1 MGRKILLAAC
11 LAFKDWQYEKSI
23 SFCAVLALASMLVP
37 LLTLLGIK
45 NGVIEAMR
53 EKLLEDPAIL
63 IITPK
68 SDAGKYDRD
77 FIARLAKLP
86 GAAFAI
92 GRIRAIATDV
102 TFSGEDGKTASIVL
116 EPAANG
122 EPILARYG
130 LKAPEAG
137 QVPQIILSS
146 SAAKTLGANIGSTI
160 AARLGRRTP
169 SGKFESEKM
178 LFSVQGILPSEAAD
192 RKMAFTALDIMEN
205 MEDYRDY
212 FAVPERNFSGNA
224 KNAERN
230 YASFR
235 LYAKNLD
242 SVENLVAELDKMK
255 IETITRAREIA
266 GIRLLESAIN
276 QVIFIISVAL
286 ASGFIAFTLSSAKG
300 SVARKR
306 RMLGMLKLL
315 GFPRIAL
322 ALYPVAQNLLTA
334 LCGLVLSFLI
344 YMGASLGIE
353 SAFRGR
359 ADIVCRLKATDIA
372 ICAGIVIVI
381 SLMAT
386 AYAAWQ
392 AGNMQPSDV
401 IREN

>member
-1 MGRKILLAAC
+1 MVRKILLAII
-11 LAFKDWQYEKSI
+11 LAFKDWRYEKSI

-45 NGVIEAMR
+45 NGVIDAMR
-53 EKLLEDPAIL
+53 ERLLEDPTIL

-68 SDAGKYDRD
+68 SDAGKYDSD
-77 FIARLAKLP
+77 FIAGLAKLP

-102 TFSGEDGKTASIVL
+102 TFSGENGKTASIVL
-116 EPAANG
+116 EPAAEG
-122 EPILARYG
+122 EPILTRYG
-130 LKAPEAG
+130 FQAPAAS
-137 QVPQIILSS
+137 PICQIILSS
-146 SAAKTLGANIGSTI
+146 SAAKALDAQKGSTI
-160 AARLGRRTP
+160 TARLGRKTP
-169 SGKFESEKM
+169 VGKFESEKM
-178 LFSVQGILPSEAAD
+178 EFSVLGVLPQEAAD
-192 RKMAFTALDIMEN
+192 RKMAFTALGVMED

-212 FAVPERNFSGNA
+212 FAVPERNFSGNV
-224 KNAERN
+224 KKAERN

-242 SVENLVAELDKMK
+242 AVESLVAELDKMK

-276 QVIFIISVAL
+276 QVIFIISLAL
-286 ASGFIAFTLSSAKG
+286 ASGFVAFTVSSAKG

-315 GFPRIAL
+315 GFPRLAV

-334 LCGLVLSFLI
+334 ISGLVLSLLI
-344 YMGASLGIE
+344 YLAASFGIE

-359 ADIVCRLKATDIA
+359 ADMACHLKAGDIA
-372 ICAGIVIVI
+372 VCAGIVIII
-381 SLMAT
+381 SLLAT
-386 AYAAWQ
+386 AWAAWQ
-392 AGNMQPSDV
+392 AGNMEPSEV